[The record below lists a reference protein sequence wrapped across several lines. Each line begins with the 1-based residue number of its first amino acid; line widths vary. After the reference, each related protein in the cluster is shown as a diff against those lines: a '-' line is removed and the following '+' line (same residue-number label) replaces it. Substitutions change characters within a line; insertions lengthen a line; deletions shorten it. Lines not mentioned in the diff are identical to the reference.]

1 MPFEKFKPPKIHAA
15 IGTAIGKANGVII
28 AKANKSVTNAT
39 NKMRAKGCPG
49 PAELA
54 KLDSKMNGLGAL
66 TGTLT
71 SSMGAFA
78 VIPKSLKAP
87 IGGLKAAVKIIL
99 SLPIPQAFP
108 HVQVGPPGLPV
119 NITTKYADTLNLLKE
134 FIAAMEI
141 TADAIDFSLKNVAN
155 SVALISGR
163 VKDLEAPIKACKIEN
178 ILKSKLTKD
187 QAKKLK
193 LLDKDGEFITS
204 TLGSKV
210 LEKSNTRP
218 ASDQVKL
225 DLGKDLG
232 IDIALKGAKD
242 IDTILRLKDSA
253 ITEGINTGDAYR
265 LIPPGNIKLPNGE
278 TKPITGKEFAIMT
291 QEGLDES
298 GLPIFDIKFKAVES
312 LSGGGLTGKAQALA
326 ELDTA
331 LNELSSRLTAPS
343 LSSELSNSNTDDDT
357 DLSTANNQS
366 LDIALE
372 TLQEIQ
378 KALTDLSK
386 DLVTEES
393 DAIDDPELYYK
404 GYLLKIVKDP
414 SSPKLAPKHFAI
426 GIKDGNTQIKGPSS
440 FSSSK
445 KVLLDEI
452 KFRIDNQLS

>member
-28 AKANKSVTNAT
+28 AKANKTITGAT

-54 KLDSKMNGLGAL
+54 KVSSKMAGVSSLA
-66 TGTLT
+66 GTLT
-71 SSMGAFA
+71 SSMGTFA

-87 IGGLKAAVKIIL
+87 ISGLKAAVKIIL

-141 TADAIDFSLKNVAN
+141 TADAIDFSLKNVSN
-155 SVALISGR
+155 SVALISAR
-163 VKDLEAPIKACKIEN
+163 AKDLEAPIKACQIEN
-178 ILKSKLTKD
+178 ALKAKLTKE

-193 LLDKDGEFITS
+193 LLDKDGEYITS

-210 LEKSNTRP
+210 LEESNTRP
-218 ASDQVKL
+218 ASDQVKRNL
-225 DLGKDLG
+225 SKALG
-232 IDIALKGAKD
+232 IDIDIKGAKG
-242 IDTILRLKDSA
+242 IDFVLNLQDTA
-253 ITEGINTGDAYR
+253 IKSGVSDGDAYR
-265 LIPPGNIKLPNGE
+265 LIPPGTLKLPNGE
-278 TKPITGKEFAIMT
+278 TQNITGKEFAVMAQT
-291 QEGLDES
+291 GLDDQ
-298 GLPIFDIKFKAVES
+298 GLPIFDVKYETVPS
-312 LSGGGLTGKAQALA
+312 LKPGGLTGKAQALA
-326 ELDTA
+326 ELDTV
-331 LNELSSRLTAPS
+331 LVELTDRLAAPS
-343 LSSELSNSNTDDDT
+343 ISDDKGNNDAIAAE
-357 DLSTANNQS
+357 AN
-366 LDIALE
+366 LDIAIE

-378 KALTDLSK
+378 TALKDLSK
-386 DLVTEES
+386 DLVTEEKE
-393 DAIDDPELYYK
+393 ALIDPELFYK
-404 GYLLKIVKDP
+404 GYQLKIISDP

-426 GIKDGNTQIKGPSS
+426 GIKDGKQQIKGPSS

>member
-15 IGTAIGKANGVII
+15 IGTSIGKANGVII
-28 AKANKSVTNAT
+28 AKANKSVTSAT

-54 KLDSKMNGLGAL
+54 KGSSKMAGLGAL

-71 SSMGAFA
+71 SSMGTFA
-78 VIPKSLKAP
+78 AIPKSLKAP

-141 TADAIDFSLKNVAN
+141 TADAIDFSLKNVSN
-155 SVALISGR
+155 SVSLISAR

-178 ILKSKLTKD
+178 ALKSKLTKE
-187 QAKKLK
+187 QAKNLK
-193 LLDKDGEFITS
+193 LLDENGDYITS

-210 LEKSNTRP
+210 LEESNTRP
-218 ASDQVKL
+218 AADQVKL
-225 DLGKDLG
+225 NLSKSLGLDVN
-232 IDIALKGAKD
+232 IKGAKS
-242 IDTILRLKDSA
+242 IDFILGLKDSP
-253 ITEGINTGDAYR
+253 IKEGVSDGDAYR
-265 LIPPGNIKLPNGE
+265 LTPPGSIKLPNGE
-278 TKPITGKEFAIMT
+278 TQNLTGKEFAIMAQT
-291 QEGLDES
+291 GLDDE
-298 GLPIFDIKFKAVES
+298 GLPIFDVKYETVTS
-312 LSGGGLTGKAQALA
+312 LKPGGLTGKSQALA
-326 ELDTA
+326 ELDTVLA
-331 LNELSSRLTAPS
+331 ELSDRLNAQALTDDSDTNNLTA
-343 LSSELSNSNTDDDT
+343 E
-357 DLSTANNQS
+357 AS
-366 LDIALE
+366 LDIAVD

-378 KALTDLSK
+378 AALTDLSK
-386 DLVTEES
+386 DLVTEEKEELT
-393 DAIDDPELYYK
+393 DPELFYK
-404 GYLLKIVKDP
+404 GYQLKIISDP

-426 GIKDGNTQIKGPSS
+426 GIKDGKQEIKGPSS

>member
-28 AKANKSVTNAT
+28 AKANKSVTSAT

-54 KLDSKMNGLGAL
+54 KVSSKMAGLGAL

-78 VIPKSLKAP
+78 AIPKSLKAP

-141 TADAIDFSLKNVAN
+141 TADAIDFSLKNVSN
-155 SVALISGR
+155 SVSLISAR

-178 ILKSKLTKD
+178 ALKSKLTKE
-187 QAKKLK
+187 QAKNLK
-193 LLDKDGEFITS
+193 LLDKNGDYITS

-210 LEKSNTRP
+210 LEEFNTRP
-218 ASDQVKL
+218 AADQVKL
-225 DLGKDLG
+225 NLSKSLGLDVN
-232 IDIALKGAKD
+232 IKGAKS
-242 IDTILRLKDSA
+242 IDFILGLKDSP
-253 ITEGINTGDAYR
+253 IKEGVSDGDAYR
-265 LIPPGNIKLPNGE
+265 LTPPGSIKLPNGE
-278 TKPITGKEFAIMT
+278 TQDLTGKEFAIMAQT
-291 QEGLDES
+291 GLDDE
-298 GLPIFDIKFKAVES
+298 GLPIFDVKYETVTS
-312 LSGGGLTGKAQALA
+312 LKPGGLTGKSQALA
-326 ELDTA
+326 ELDTVLA
-331 LNELSSRLTAPS
+331 ELSDRLTAQA
-343 LSSELSNSNTDDDT
+343 LTDDSDT
-357 DLSTANNQS
+357 NNLTAEAS
-366 LDIALE
+366 LDIAVD

-378 KALTDLSK
+378 AALTDLSK
-386 DLVTEES
+386 DLVTEEKEELT
-393 DAIDDPELYYK
+393 DPELFYK
-404 GYLLKIVKDP
+404 GYQLKIISDP

-426 GIKDGNTQIKGPSS
+426 GIKDGKQEIKGPSS

>member
-15 IGTAIGKANGVII
+15 IGTSIGKANGVII
-28 AKANKSVTNAT
+28 AKANKSVTSAT

-54 KLDSKMNGLGAL
+54 KVSSKMAGLGAL

-78 VIPKSLKAP
+78 AIPKSLKAP

-141 TADAIDFSLKNVAN
+141 TADAIDFSLKNVSN
-155 SVALISGR
+155 SVSLISAR
-163 VKDLEAPIKACKIEN
+163 VKDLEAPIKACRIEN
-178 ILKSKLTKD
+178 ALKSKLTKE
-187 QAKKLK
+187 QAKNLK
-193 LLDKDGEFITS
+193 LLDENGDYITS

-210 LEKSNTRP
+210 LEESNTRP
-218 ASDQVKL
+218 AADQVKL
-225 DLGKDLG
+225 NLSKSLGLDVN
-232 IDIALKGAKD
+232 IKGAKS
-242 IDTILRLKDSA
+242 IDFILGLKDSP
-253 ITEGINTGDAYR
+253 IKEGVSDGDAYR
-265 LIPPGNIKLPNGE
+265 LTPPGSIKLPNGE
-278 TKPITGKEFAIMT
+278 TQNLTGKEFAIMAQT
-291 QEGLDES
+291 GLDDE
-298 GLPIFDIKFKAVES
+298 GLPIFDVKYETVTS
-312 LSGGGLTGKAQALA
+312 LKPGGLTGKSQALA
-326 ELDTA
+326 ELDTVLA
-331 LNELSSRLTAPS
+331 ELSDRLNAQALTDDSDTNNLTA
-343 LSSELSNSNTDDDT
+343 E
-357 DLSTANNQS
+357 AS
-366 LDIALE
+366 LDIAVD

-378 KALTDLSK
+378 AALTDLSK
-386 DLVTEES
+386 DLVTEEKEELT
-393 DAIDDPELYYK
+393 DPELFYK
-404 GYLLKIVKDP
+404 GYQLKIISDP

-426 GIKDGNTQIKGPSS
+426 GIKDGKQEIKGPSS

>member
-28 AKANKSVTNAT
+28 AKANKSVTSAT

-54 KLDSKMNGLGAL
+54 KVSSKMAGLGAL
-66 TGTLT
+66 SGTLT

-78 VIPKSLKAP
+78 AIPKSLKAP

-134 FIAAMEI
+134 FIAAMKI
-141 TADAIDFSLKNVAN
+141 TADAIDFSLKNVSN
-155 SVALISGR
+155 SVALISAR

-178 ILKSKLTKD
+178 ALKAKLTKD

-193 LLDKDGEFITS
+193 LLDENGEYITS
-204 TLGSKV
+204 NLGSKV
-210 LEKSNTRP
+210 LEESNTRP

-225 DLGKDLG
+225 NLSKSLGVDVN
-232 IDIALKGAKD
+232 IKGAKS
-242 IDTILRLKDSA
+242 IDFIFDLMDSPIKDGVSD
-253 ITEGINTGDAYR
+253 GDAYR
-265 LIPPGNIKLPNGE
+265 LTPPGTIKLPNGE
-278 TKPITGKEFAIMT
+278 TQDITGKEFAVMAQT
-291 QEGLDES
+291 GLDDQ
-298 GLPIFDIKFKAVES
+298 GLPIFEAKYETVES
-312 LSGGGLTGKAQALA
+312 LKPGGLTGKAQALA
-326 ELDTA
+326 ELDTVLAELSDRLNAQA
-331 LNELSSRLTAPS
+331 LNDTSDTGTGIDALSA
-343 LSSELSNSNTDDDT
+343 E
-357 DLSTANNQS
+357 AS
-366 LDIALE
+366 LDIATE

-378 KALTDLSK
+378 TALKDLSK
-386 DLVTEES
+386 DLVTEEKE
-393 DAIDDPELYYK
+393 ALEDPELFYK
-404 GYLLKIVKDP
+404 GYQLKIISDP

-426 GIKDGNTQIKGPSS
+426 GIKDGKQQIKGPSS

>member
-15 IGTAIGKANGVII
+15 IGTSIGKANGVII
-28 AKANKSVTNAT
+28 AKANKSVTSAT

-54 KLDSKMNGLGAL
+54 KVSSKMAGLGAL

-78 VIPKSLKAP
+78 AIPKSLKAP

-141 TADAIDFSLKNVAN
+141 TADAIDFSLKNVSN
-155 SVALISGR
+155 SVSLISAR

-178 ILKSKLTKD
+178 ALKSKLTKE
-187 QAKKLK
+187 QAKNLK
-193 LLDKDGEFITS
+193 LLDENGDYITS

-210 LEKSNTRP
+210 LEESNTRP
-218 ASDQVKL
+218 AADQVKL
-225 DLGKDLG
+225 NLSKSLGLDVN
-232 IDIALKGAKD
+232 IKGAKS
-242 IDTILRLKDSA
+242 IDFILGLKDSP
-253 ITEGINTGDAYR
+253 IKEGVSDGDAYR
-265 LIPPGNIKLPNGE
+265 LTPPGSIKLPNGE
-278 TKPITGKEFAIMT
+278 TQDLTGKEFAIMAQT
-291 QEGLDES
+291 GLDDE
-298 GLPIFDIKFKAVES
+298 GLPIFDVKYETVTS
-312 LSGGGLTGKAQALA
+312 LKPGGLTGKSQALA
-326 ELDTA
+326 ELDTVLA
-331 LNELSSRLTAPS
+331 ELSDRLNAQALTDDSDTNNLTA
-343 LSSELSNSNTDDDT
+343 E
-357 DLSTANNQS
+357 AS
-366 LDIALE
+366 LDIAVD

-378 KALTDLSK
+378 AALTDLSK
-386 DLVTEES
+386 DLVTEEKEELT
-393 DAIDDPELYYK
+393 DPELFYK
-404 GYLLKIVKDP
+404 GYQLKIISDP

-426 GIKDGNTQIKGPSS
+426 GIKDGKQEIKGPSS

>member
-28 AKANKSVTNAT
+28 AKANKSVTDAT

-71 SSMGAFA
+71 KSMGTFA

-141 TADAIDFSLKNVAN
+141 TADAIDFSLKNVSN
-155 SVALISGR
+155 SVALISSR

-242 IDTILRLKDSA
+242 IDTVLRLKDSA

-298 GLPIFDIKFKAVES
+298 GLPIFDVKFKAVES

-326 ELDTA
+326 ELDTV

-343 LSSELSNSNTDDDT
+343 LSSKLSNSGTGTD
-357 DLSTANNQS
+357 NQS

-393 DAIDDPELYYK
+393 DAITDPELYYK

>member
-28 AKANKSVTNAT
+28 AKANKSVTSAT

-54 KLDSKMNGLGAL
+54 KVSSKMAGLGAL

-78 VIPKSLKAP
+78 AIPKSLKAP

-141 TADAIDFSLKNVAN
+141 TADAIDFSLKNVSN
-155 SVALISGR
+155 SVSLISAR
-163 VKDLEAPIKACKIEN
+163 VKDLEAPIKACRIEN
-178 ILKSKLTKD
+178 ALKSKLTKE
-187 QAKKLK
+187 QAKNLK
-193 LLDKDGEFITS
+193 LLDENGDYITS

-210 LEKSNTRP
+210 LEESNTRP
-218 ASDQVKL
+218 AADQVKL
-225 DLGKDLG
+225 NLSKSLGLDVN
-232 IDIALKGAKD
+232 IKGAKS
-242 IDTILRLKDSA
+242 IDFILGLKDSP
-253 ITEGINTGDAYR
+253 IKEGVSDGDAYR
-265 LIPPGNIKLPNGE
+265 LTPPGSIKLPNGE
-278 TKPITGKEFAIMT
+278 TQDLTGKEFAIMAQT
-291 QEGLDES
+291 GLDDE
-298 GLPIFDIKFKAVES
+298 GLPIFDVKYETVTS
-312 LSGGGLTGKAQALA
+312 LKPGGLTGKSQALA
-326 ELDTA
+326 ELDTVLA
-331 LNELSSRLTAPS
+331 ELSDRLTAQA
-343 LSSELSNSNTDDDT
+343 LTDDSDT
-357 DLSTANNQS
+357 NNLTAEAS
-366 LDIALE
+366 LDIAVD

-378 KALTDLSK
+378 AALTDLSK
-386 DLVTEES
+386 DLVTEEKE
-393 DAIDDPELYYK
+393 ALIDPELFYK
-404 GYLLKIVKDP
+404 GYQLKIISDP

-426 GIKDGNTQIKGPSS
+426 GIKDGKQEIKGPSS

>member
-78 VIPKSLKAP
+78 AIPKSLKAP

-141 TADAIDFSLKNVAN
+141 TADAIDFSLKNVSN

-242 IDTILRLKDSA
+242 IDTLLRLKNSA

-343 LSSELSNSNTDDDT
+343 LSSDSGT
-357 DLSTANNQS
+357 DLNTASNQS

-386 DLVTEES
+386 DLVTEEA

-426 GIKDGNTQIKGPSS
+426 GIKDGSTQIKGPSS

>member
-15 IGTAIGKANGVII
+15 IGTSIGKANGVII
-28 AKANKSVTNAT
+28 AKANKSVTSAT

-54 KLDSKMNGLGAL
+54 KVSSKMAGLGAL

-78 VIPKSLKAP
+78 AIPKSLKAP

-141 TADAIDFSLKNVAN
+141 TADAIDFSLKNVSN
-155 SVALISGR
+155 SVSLISAR

-178 ILKSKLTKD
+178 AIKSKLTKE
-187 QAKKLK
+187 QAKNLK
-193 LLDKDGEFITS
+193 LLDENGDYITS

-210 LEKSNTRP
+210 LEESNTRP
-218 ASDQVKL
+218 AADQVKL
-225 DLGKDLG
+225 NLSKSLGLDVN
-232 IDIALKGAKD
+232 IKGAKS
-242 IDTILRLKDSA
+242 IDFILGLKDSP
-253 ITEGINTGDAYR
+253 IKEGVSDGDAYR
-265 LIPPGNIKLPNGE
+265 LTPPGSIKLPNGE
-278 TKPITGKEFAIMT
+278 TQDLTGKEFAIMAQT
-291 QEGLDES
+291 GLDDE
-298 GLPIFDIKFKAVES
+298 GLPIFDVKYETVTS
-312 LSGGGLTGKAQALA
+312 LKPGGLTGKSQALA
-326 ELDTA
+326 ELDTVLA
-331 LNELSSRLTAPS
+331 ELSDRLTAQA
-343 LSSELSNSNTDDDT
+343 LTDDSDT
-357 DLSTANNQS
+357 NNLTAEAS
-366 LDIALE
+366 LDIAVD

-378 KALTDLSK
+378 AALTDLSK
-386 DLVTEES
+386 DLVTEEKE
-393 DAIDDPELYYK
+393 ALIDPELFYK
-404 GYLLKIVKDP
+404 GYQLKIISDP

-426 GIKDGNTQIKGPSS
+426 GIKDGKQEIKGPSS